1 MSIEGIKMFISKLE
15 PEDSIG
21 MTTFDGQA
29 HLIFEPILKKDIGQ
43 DIYSR
48 LDEIKANGQ
57 NDLMA
62 GFELSKKLLLKQRN

>member
-1 MSIEGIKMFISKLE
+1 MFISKLK

-29 HLIFEPILKKDIGQ
+29 HLIFELILQKDIGQ

-48 LDEIKANGQ
+48 LDEIKAYGQ
-57 NDLMA
+57 NNLMA
-62 GFELSKKLLLKQRN
+62 GFKLSKKILLKQRN